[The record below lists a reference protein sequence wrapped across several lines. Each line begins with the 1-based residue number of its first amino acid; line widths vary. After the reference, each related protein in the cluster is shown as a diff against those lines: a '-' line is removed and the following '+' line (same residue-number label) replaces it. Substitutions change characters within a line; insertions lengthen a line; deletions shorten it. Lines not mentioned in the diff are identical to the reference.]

1 MSDRVMIHR
10 VLRLVQP
17 KLTVEAVTALAEAP
31 QRYTDL
37 VRIITV
43 ATGETVHPRT
53 LIETLRKLQDHAIID
68 HSTMDADGAV
78 YRLTPKGRELV
89 DLLKKIERWGQD
101 HSDSFES

>member
-1 MSDRVMIHR
+1 LSNLTLIHS

-17 KLTVEAVTALAEAP
+17 KLSVEAVTALDEGP

-53 LIETLRKLQDHAIID
+53 LIETLRKLQDNGLLD
-68 HSTMDADGAV
+68 HPIADDDGAA
-78 YRLTPKGRELV
+78 YRLTRTGHELV
-89 DLLKKIERWGQD
+89 ELLHKIERWGEE
-101 HSDSFES
+101 HNDSLDL